1 MNTPRFFTAVAFTV
15 AVSSAYAQPVDEES
29 GTNRGTNTDEKTVQ
43 VLLYS
48 VTASAEE
55 LKERGQ
61 MSEAMYARLA
71 TEDGLG
77 PVEFKYYRNY
87 TAAEVA
93 DLADK
98 AEQD

>member
-1 MNTPRFFTAVAFTV
+1 MNTPRLFTALAFTV
-15 AVSSAYAQPVDEES
+15 AVSSAHAQPVDEE
-29 GTNRGTNTDEKTVQ
+29 RGTDTDEKTVQ

-61 MSEAMYARLA
+61 MSEAMYAQLA
-71 TEDGLG
+71 TKDGLG

-93 DLADK
+93 DLANK
-98 AEQD
+98 SQQD